1 METQTRSSDGHA
13 NAFHEL
19 VETIALL
26 PNSCLT
32 YFLGLGGFVGGEVTV
47 IPNRPGASD
56 GVA

>member
-1 METQTRSSDGHA
+1 MENQPRSSGDHA

-47 IPNRPGASD
+47 IPKRPRASD